1 MAVKGL
7 YRDGKTGEWL
17 YDFRVRGHRFRGS
30 ARTGDRREAERIVK
44 EKRREA
50 ASVAA
55 QSEGAEA
62 MTFAVAS
69 TRWYIEKGQHRARP
83 TEVQRY
89 LAWLQGAIG
98 NRTLIR
104 DISDNIVARIVTAR
118 RAEGASHATINRT
131 ALEPLRA
138 ILRRATVVWR
148 QPVAGVQWG
157 EHLLSEPKERVREAS
172 ADEEARLLEAM
183 REDYRNILRF
193 ALLSGLRAAEI
204 VGMEWEHIDFGGRR
218 LHLVGKGGVVANIPL
233 TTSMERLLRA
243 EQTFGAS
250 GSVWRYRPA
259 RRERGTVADLTPRP
273 ITYEG
278 FKTQFRRARARAG
291 LPSSRADAVLG
302 FRLHDTRHTA
312 LTRLIRATGNIKLVQ
327 KLARHADIRTTL
339 RYAHASD
346 DDLRAG
352 METAQQAPPE
362 IFVTVKKA
370 DAK

>member
-1 MAVKGL
+1 MAIKGL
-7 YRDGKTGEWL
+7 YRDGKTDEWF
-17 YDFRVRGHRFRGS
+17 YDFRVRGHRFRGTT
-30 ARTGDRREAERIVK
+30 RTGDRREAERIVK

-55 QSEGAEA
+55 QSDGAEA

-69 TRWYIEKGQHRARP
+69 TRWYLEKGQHRARP

-89 LAWLQGAIG
+89 LGWLQNAIG

-104 DISDNIVARIVTAR
+104 DIGDNIVARLVATR
-118 RAEGASHATINRT
+118 REEGASHATINRT

-138 ILRRATVVWR
+138 ILRRAGVVWK

-172 ADEEARLLEAM
+172 ADEEARLVEAM
-183 REDYRNILRF
+183 RPDYRNILRF

-204 VGMEWEHIDFGGRR
+204 VGMEWAHVDFGGRR
-218 LHLVGKGGVVANIPL
+218 LNLIGKGGVVASIPL
-233 TTSMERLLRA
+233 TTGMERLLRA
-243 EQTFGAS
+243 EQTFGAN
-250 GSVWRYRPA
+250 GPVWRYRPA
-259 RRERGTVADLTPRP
+259 RREHGAVADLTPRP

-278 FKTQFRRARARAG
+278 FKTQFRRARARADM
-291 LPSSRADAVLG
+291 LSSRADAVLG

-339 RYAHASD
+339 RYAHATD
-346 DDLRAG
+346 DDLRAA
-352 METAQQAPPE
+352 MEIAQQAPQEMPS
-362 IFVTVKKA
+362 VVKRA
-370 DAK
+370 EVR